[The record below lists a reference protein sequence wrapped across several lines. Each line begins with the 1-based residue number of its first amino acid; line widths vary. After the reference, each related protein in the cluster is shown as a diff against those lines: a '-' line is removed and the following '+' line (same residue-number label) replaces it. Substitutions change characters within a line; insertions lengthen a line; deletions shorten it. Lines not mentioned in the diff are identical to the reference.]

1 VVYSISKE
9 GAEMRLSTRSRY
21 SVRALVDIICN
32 GGESEAVP
40 LSRIAVRQDVSEK
53 YLEQLFIILRRG
65 GIVKSVRGVK
75 GGYVLTKS
83 PEEIFLG
90 DILRLME
97 LDIQPVSCD
106 ACDKIDNCM
115 STYCWQGF
123 GKVIMDY
130 VDSISLKDICEGR
143 FSLPDV
149 HAADTVPSRKEDIIE
164 EIEKLKK
171 KRNAVLFA
179 HNYQRAEIQEIADHI
194 GDSLDLSRR
203 AATLKKDTIVFSG
216 VKFMAESA
224 KVLSPQ
230 KTVLL
235 PRMDAGC
242 PMADMITAE
251 ELREMKQEYP
261 RATVVCYVN
270 TSVEVKAESD
280 VCCTSANAVKIV
292 NHLGAK
298 QVIFVPDRNL
308 AHYVSRF
315 TQAQIIPWH
324 GYCYVHEFISLESI
338 KEQKRLHPEARVLVH
353 PETKPEVVDFADH
366 VLSTNGMV
374 KMAKGSKAKEFI
386 IGTEEGLVARLRRE
400 NPAKKFYLP
409 RKPPI
414 CSNMK
419 KTRLID
425 IYRSLKGMKYP
436 IEIEEEVIDRARD
449 ALDKMIAV
457 R

>member
-1 VVYSISKE
+1 
-9 GAEMRLSTRSRY
+9 MRLSTRSRY

-32 GGESEAVP
+32 GGENEPIP

-53 YLEQLFIILRRG
+53 YLEQLFIILRKG
-65 GIVKSVRGVK
+65 GIVKSARGVK
-75 GGYVLTKS
+75 GGYILTKS
-83 PEEIFLG
+83 PRKIFLG

-106 ACDKIDNCM
+106 ECDKVDTCQC
-115 STYCWQGF
+115 TYCWQGF
-123 GKVIMDY
+123 GQVIMRY
-130 VDSISLKDICEGR
+130 VDSISLKDICEGKI
-143 FSLPDV
+143 SLP
-149 HAADTVPSRKEDIIE
+149 AIESGGAMPTKAKDIIA
-164 EIEKLKK
+164 EINELKK
-171 KRNAVLFA
+171 RRKAVLFA
-179 HNYQRAEIQEIADHI
+179 HNYQRAEIQEIADYV

-203 AATLKKDTIVFSG
+203 ATKLKKDIIVFSG

-230 KTVLL
+230 KRVLL

-251 ELREMKQEYP
+251 ELREMKREYP
-261 RATVVCYVN
+261 KAKVVCYVN

-280 VCCTSANAVKIV
+280 VCCTSANAVKMV
-292 NHLGAK
+292 NHLAAK
-298 QVIFVPDRNL
+298 QIIFVPDRNL

-315 TQAQIIPWH
+315 TAAQIIPWH
-324 GYCYVHEFISLESI
+324 GYCYVHEFIRLEDI
-338 KEQKRLHPEARVLVH
+338 KEQKRMHPKALVLVH

-374 KMAKGSKAKEFI
+374 KMAKRSKMNEFI

-400 NPAKKFYLP
+400 NPGRKFYLP
-409 RKPPI
+409 RKPPL

-419 KTRLID
+419 KTTLID
-425 IYRSLKGMKYP
+425 IYKSLKEMQYD
-436 IEIEEEVIDRARD
+436 IEISEEVLKKARK
-449 ALDKMIAV
+449 ALDRMVAV
-457 R
+457 G